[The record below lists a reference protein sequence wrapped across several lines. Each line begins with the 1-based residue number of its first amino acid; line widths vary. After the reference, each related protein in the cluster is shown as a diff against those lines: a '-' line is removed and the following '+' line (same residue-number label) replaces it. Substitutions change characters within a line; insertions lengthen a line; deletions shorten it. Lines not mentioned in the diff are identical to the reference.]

1 MNTNIKMNLKLKMSL
16 LSFLLISSL
25 VLSVKCESLSEIRY
39 EKNSP
44 IYNLIFSEKFPPSV
58 PVGPSVIQQR
68 QNHFPTQIQSEGFS
82 RKVVDISSRSDIEKK
97 EELSTMDNIIR
108 GLSNLKLALYDC
120 KLSFPI

>member
-1 MNTNIKMNLKLKMSL
+1 MNTIIKMNLKLKMSL
-16 LSFLLISSL
+16 LSFLLISGL

-82 RKVVDISSRSDIEKK
+82 RKVVDISSDIEEK

-120 KLSFPI
+120 KLSFPV

>member
-1 MNTNIKMNLKLKMSL
+1 MNTIIKMNLKLKMSL
-16 LSFLLISSL
+16 LRFLMISGL

-58 PVGPSVIQQR
+58 PVGPSVLQQR
-68 QNHFPTQIQSEGFS
+68 KNHFPTQIQSEGFS
-82 RKVVDISSRSDIEKK
+82 RKVVDISSDIEEK

>member
-1 MNTNIKMNLKLKMSL
+1 MNTIIKMNLKLKMSL
-16 LSFLLISSL
+16 LRFLMISGL

-58 PVGPSVIQQR
+58 PVGPSVLQQR

-82 RKVVDISSRSDIEKK
+82 RKVVDISSDIEEK

-120 KLSFPI
+120 KLSFPV

>member
-1 MNTNIKMNLKLKMSL
+1 MNTIIKMNLKLKMSL

-58 PVGPSVIQQR
+58 PVGPSVLQQR
-68 QNHFPTQIQSEGFS
+68 KNHFPTQIQSEGFS
-82 RKVVDISSRSDIEKK
+82 RKVVGISSDIEEK

>member
-1 MNTNIKMNLKLKMSL
+1 MNTIIKMNLKLKMSL
-16 LSFLLISSL
+16 LRFLMISGL

-82 RKVVDISSRSDIEKK
+82 RKVVDISSDIEEK

>member
-1 MNTNIKMNLKLKMSL
+1 MNLKLKMSL
-16 LSFLLISSL
+16 LSFLLISGL

-82 RKVVDISSRSDIEKK
+82 RKVVDISSDIEEK

-120 KLSFPI
+120 KLSFPV